1 MPFLWLKRIVSNRNK
16 GERMMSTELLLLIGG
31 LALLDTLSPA
41 TLGVT
46 VYLLLTDKERLTK
59 RLLVYLLTIAGFYF
73 AVGVSLMLGLDF
85 LLEIISGVFQNR
97 IVSWTFFIIGVILF
111 IASFYVPT
119 KKSSDL
125 PAPKSKSILSMVAL
139 GFTTSLIEVGTAFPY
154 FVAIGIMTTSNLS
167 WVEWSSILA
176 GYNFIMVLP
185 SLVLFLFYL
194 LFGRWMQTS
203 LEKLRV
209 KIANNT
215 GSALSWIMCIVGLIL
230 IYNSQDYL

>member
-1 MPFLWLKRIVSNRNK
+1 
-16 GERMMSTELLLLIGG
+16 MSTELLLLIGG

-97 IVSWTFFIIGVILF
+97 IVSWMFFIIGVILF

-185 SLVLFLFYL
+185 SLVLFLFYF

-215 GSALSWIMCIVGLIL
+215 GLALSWIMCIVGLIL

>member
-1 MPFLWLKRIVSNRNK
+1 
-16 GERMMSTELLLLIGG
+16 MSTELLLLIGG
-31 LALLDTLSPA
+31 LALLDMLSPA

-154 FVAIGIMTTSNLS
+154 FAAISIMTTSNLS

-215 GSALSWIMCIVGLIL
+215 GSALSWSMCIVGLIL
-230 IYNSQDYL
+230 IFNSLDYL

>member
-1 MPFLWLKRIVSNRNK
+1 
-16 GERMMSTELLLLIGG
+16 MSTELLLLIGG

-46 VYLLLTDKERLTK
+46 VYLLLTDKEKLTK
-59 RLLVYLLTIAGFYF
+59 RLLVYLLTIAGAGFYF

-154 FVAIGIMTTSNLS
+154 FAAIGIMTTSNLS

-230 IYNSQDYL
+230 IFNSLDYL

>member
-1 MPFLWLKRIVSNRNK
+1 
-16 GERMMSTELLLLIGG
+16 MMSTELLLLIGG
-31 LALLDTLSPA
+31 LALLDTLSPF

-125 PAPKSKSILSMVAL
+125 PTPKSKSILSMVAL

>member
-1 MPFLWLKRIVSNRNK
+1 
-16 GERMMSTELLLLIGG
+16 MMSTELLLLIGG
-31 LALLDTLSPA
+31 LALLDTLSPF

-97 IVSWTFFIIGVILF
+97 IVSRTFFIIGVILF

-125 PAPKSKSILSMVAL
+125 PTPKSKSILSMVAL
-139 GFTTSLIEVGTAFPY
+139 GFTTSLIEVGTALPY

-194 LFGRWMQTS
+194 LFGRWMQTF

-230 IYNSQDYL
+230 ISNSLDYL

>member
-1 MPFLWLKRIVSNRNK
+1 
-16 GERMMSTELLLLIGG
+16 MSTELLLLIGG

-46 VYLLLTDKERLTK
+46 VYLLLTDKEKLTK
-59 RLLVYLLTIAGFYF
+59 RLLVYLLTVAGFYF
-73 AVGVSLMLGLDF
+73 VVGVSLMLGLDF

-97 IVSWTFFIIGVILF
+97 IVSWMFFIIGGILF

-125 PAPKSKSILSMVAL
+125 PAPKSKSILSMVVL
-139 GFTTSLIEVGTAFPY
+139 GFTTSFIKVGTAFPY
-154 FVAIGIMTTSNLS
+154 FAAIGIMTTSNLS

-194 LFGRWMQTS
+194 LFGRRMQTS

-215 GSALSWIMCIVGLIL
+215 GSALSWIMCIVGIIMIL
-230 IYNSQDYL
+230 NSLDYL

>member
-1 MPFLWLKRIVSNRNK
+1 
-16 GERMMSTELLLLIGG
+16 MMSTELLLLIGG
-31 LALLDTLSPA
+31 LALLDMLSPA

-154 FVAIGIMTTSNLS
+154 FAAIGIMTTSNLS

-215 GSALSWIMCIVGLIL
+215 GSALSWSMCIVGLIL
-230 IYNSQDYL
+230 IFNSLDYL

>member
-1 MPFLWLKRIVSNRNK
+1 
-16 GERMMSTELLLLIGG
+16 MSTELLLLIGG
-31 LALLDTLSPA
+31 LALLDTLSPF

-125 PAPKSKSILSMVAL
+125 PTPKSKSILSMVAL

>member
-1 MPFLWLKRIVSNRNK
+1 
-16 GERMMSTELLLLIGG
+16 MSTELLLLIGG

-46 VYLLLTDKERLTK
+46 VYLLLTDKEKLTK
-59 RLLVYLLTIAGFYF
+59 CLLVYLLTIAGFYF

-111 IASFYVPT
+111 IASFYVPA

-154 FVAIGIMTTSNLS
+154 FAAIGIMTTSNLS

-230 IYNSQDYL
+230 IFNSLDYL

>member
-1 MPFLWLKRIVSNRNK
+1 
-16 GERMMSTELLLLIGG
+16 MMSTELLLLIGG

-154 FVAIGIMTTSNLS
+154 FAAIGIMTTSNLS

-215 GSALSWIMCIVGLIL
+215 GSALSWSMCIVGLIL
-230 IYNSQDYL
+230 IFNSLDYL

>member
-1 MPFLWLKRIVSNRNK
+1 
-16 GERMMSTELLLLIGG
+16 MMSTELLLLIGG
-31 LALLDTLSPA
+31 LALLDTLSPF

-73 AVGVSLMLGLDF
+73 VVGVSLMLGLDF

-97 IVSWTFFIIGVILF
+97 IVSWTFFIIGVILL

-125 PAPKSKSILSMVAL
+125 PTPKSKSILSMVAL

-209 KIANNT
+209 KLANNT

-230 IYNSQDYL
+230 ISNSLDYL

>member
-1 MPFLWLKRIVSNRNK
+1 
-16 GERMMSTELLLLIGG
+16 MSTELLLLIGG
-31 LALLDTLSPA
+31 LALLDTLSPF

-73 AVGVSLMLGLDF
+73 VVGVSLMLGLDF

-97 IVSWTFFIIGVILF
+97 IVSWTFFIIGVILL

-125 PAPKSKSILSMVAL
+125 PTPKSKSILSMVAL

-209 KIANNT
+209 KLANNT

-230 IYNSQDYL
+230 ISNSLDYL

>member
-1 MPFLWLKRIVSNRNK
+1 
-16 GERMMSTELLLLIGG
+16 MSTELVLLIGG

-46 VYLLLTDKERLTK
+46 VYLLLTEKEKLTK
-59 RLLVYLLTIAGFYF
+59 RLLVYLLTVAGFYF
-73 AVGVSLMLGLDF
+73 AIGVSLMLGLAF
-85 LLEIISGVFQNR
+85 LLESISVVFQNR
-97 IVSWTFFIIGVILF
+97 IVSWTVFIFGAILF

-119 KKSSDL
+119 KKNSEL
-125 PAPKSKSILSMVAL
+125 PSPKSKSILSMVVL

-154 FVAIGIMTTSNLS
+154 FAAIGIMTTSNLS
-167 WVEWSSILA
+167 WMEWSSILA

-185 SLVLFLFYL
+185 SLLLFLFYL
-194 LFGRWMQTS
+194 LIGRKMQKP
-203 LEKLRV
+203 LKKLRV

-230 IYNSQDYL
+230 MFNSLDYL

>member
-1 MPFLWLKRIVSNRNK
+1 MPFLWLKRIIPNRNK

-31 LALLDTLSPA
+31 LALLDTLSPF

-97 IVSWTFFIIGVILF
+97 IVSWTFFIIGVILL

-125 PAPKSKSILSMVAL
+125 PTPKSKSILSMVAL

-209 KIANNT
+209 KLANNT

-230 IYNSQDYL
+230 ISNSLDYL

>member
-1 MPFLWLKRIVSNRNK
+1 MPFLWLKRIIPNRNK

-73 AVGVSLMLGLDF
+73 AVGVSLMLGSDF

-154 FVAIGIMTTSNLS
+154 FAAIGIMTTSNLS

-209 KIANNT
+209 KIANYT

-230 IYNSQDYL
+230 IFNSLDYL

>member
-1 MPFLWLKRIVSNRNK
+1 
-16 GERMMSTELLLLIGG
+16 MSTDLLLLIGG
-31 LALLDTLSPA
+31 LALLDMLSP
-41 TLGVT
+41 TILGVT

-59 RLLVYLLTIAGFYF
+59 RLLVYLLTVAGFYF

-97 IVSWTFFIIGVILF
+97 IVSWTFFIIGMILF

-154 FVAIGIMTTSNLS
+154 FAAIGMMTTSNLS

-194 LFGRWMQTS
+194 LFGRWMQSS

-215 GSALSWIMCIVGLIL
+215 ESALSWIMCIVGLVL
-230 IYNSQDYL
+230 IFNSLDYL

>member
-1 MPFLWLKRIVSNRNK
+1 MPFLWLKRKILNRNK
-16 GERMMSTELLLLIGG
+16 GEIMMGTELLLLIGG
-31 LALLDTLSPA
+31 LAILDTLSPA
-41 TLGVT
+41 TVGVT

-59 RLLVYLLTIAGFYF
+59 RLLIYLLTVAGFYF
-73 AVGVSLMLGLDF
+73 AVGVSLMLGLDS

-97 IVSWTFFIIGVILF
+97 FVSWTFFIIGAILF
-111 IASFYVPT
+111 IASFYIPT
-119 KKSSDL
+119 KKSSEI

-139 GFTTSLIEVGTAFPY
+139 GCTTSLIEVGTAFPY
-154 FVAIGIMTTSNLS
+154 FAAIGIMITSNLS

-194 LFGRWMQTS
+194 LFGRWMQKP

-215 GSALSWIMCIVGLIL
+215 GSALSWIMCIVGLLL
-230 IYNSQDYL
+230 IFKIF

>member
-1 MPFLWLKRIVSNRNK
+1 
-16 GERMMSTELLLLIGG
+16 MSTELLLLIGG

-46 VYLLLTDKERLTK
+46 VYLLLTDKEKLTK

-154 FVAIGIMTTSNLS
+154 FAAIGIMTTSNLS

-230 IYNSQDYL
+230 IFNSLDYL

>member
-1 MPFLWLKRIVSNRNK
+1 
-16 GERMMSTELLLLIGG
+16 MSTELLLLIGG

-46 VYLLLTDKERLTK
+46 VYLLLTDKEKLTK

-154 FVAIGIMTTSNLS
+154 FAAIGIMTTSNLS

-194 LFGRWMQTS
+194 LFGRCMQTS

-230 IYNSQDYL
+230 IFNSLDYL

>member
-1 MPFLWLKRIVSNRNK
+1 
-16 GERMMSTELLLLIGG
+16 MSTELLLLIGG
-31 LALLDTLSPA
+31 LALLDTLSPF

-125 PAPKSKSILSMVAL
+125 PTPKSKSILSMVAL

-194 LFGRWMQTS
+194 LFGRWMQKP

-230 IYNSQDYL
+230 ISNSLDYL

>member
-1 MPFLWLKRIVSNRNK
+1 
-16 GERMMSTELLLLIGG
+16 MMSTELLLLIGG

-97 IVSWTFFIIGVILF
+97 IVSWMFFIIGVILF

-185 SLVLFLFYL
+185 SLVLFLFYF

-215 GSALSWIMCIVGLIL
+215 GLALSWIMCIVGLIL

>member
-1 MPFLWLKRIVSNRNK
+1 
-16 GERMMSTELLLLIGG
+16 MSTELLLLIGG
-31 LALLDTLSPA
+31 LALLDMLSP
-41 TLGVT
+41 TILGVT

-59 RLLVYLLTIAGFYF
+59 RLLVYLLTVAGFYF

-97 IVSWTFFIIGVILF
+97 IVSWTFFIIGMILF

-139 GFTTSLIEVGTAFPY
+139 GVTTSLIEVGTAFPY
-154 FVAIGIMTTSNLS
+154 FAAIGIMTTSNLS

-215 GSALSWIMCIVGLIL
+215 GSALSWIMCIVGLVL
-230 IYNSQDYL
+230 IINSLDYL

>member
-1 MPFLWLKRIVSNRNK
+1 MPFLWLKRIIPNRNK

-154 FVAIGIMTTSNLS
+154 FAAIGIMTTSNLS

-215 GSALSWIMCIVGLIL
+215 GSTLSWIMCIVGLIL
-230 IYNSQDYL
+230 IFNSLDYL

>member
-1 MPFLWLKRIVSNRNK
+1 
-16 GERMMSTELLLLIGG
+16 MSTELLLLIGG

-46 VYLLLTDKERLTK
+46 VYLLLTDKEKLTK
-59 RLLVYLLTIAGFYF
+59 YLLVYLLTVAGFYF

-97 IVSWTFFIIGVILF
+97 IVSWAFFIIGVILF

-139 GFTTSLIEVGTAFPY
+139 GFTTSFIEVGSAFPY
-154 FVAIGIMTTSNLS
+154 FAAIGIMTTSNLS

-194 LFGRWMQTS
+194 LFGRWMQTF

-209 KIANNT
+209 KIANHT
-215 GSALSWIMCIVGLIL
+215 GAALSWIMCIVGLIL
-230 IYNSQDYL
+230 ILNSLDYL

>member
-1 MPFLWLKRIVSNRNK
+1 
-16 GERMMSTELLLLIGG
+16 MMSTELLLLIGG
-31 LALLDTLSPA
+31 LALLDTLSPF

-125 PAPKSKSILSMVAL
+125 PTPKSKSILSMVAL

-209 KIANNT
+209 KLANNT

-230 IYNSQDYL
+230 ISNSLDYL

>member
-1 MPFLWLKRIVSNRNK
+1 
-16 GERMMSTELLLLIGG
+16 MSTELLLLIGG

-139 GFTTSLIEVGTAFPY
+139 GFTTSLIEVGTVFPY
-154 FVAIGIMTTSNLS
+154 FAAIGIMTTSNLS

-209 KIANNT
+209 KIANYT

-230 IYNSQDYL
+230 IFNSLDYL